1 MTTIT
6 SSSNHAGLTAMLR
19 HDLRRTRLMSA
30 LFFLLEFIAL
40 PLQLAL
46 KLINRPEHG
55 FALRASTYGQV
66 YGNFSAVLFPLVI
79 LLAAAVLAMQL
90 MNYNFGRRSVDV
102 YYSLPFTRR
111 QMILSH
117 LIAGT
122 LDLAVPILLNLSIA
136 AGLALAIN
144 PALGLGWL
152 IKDALLWVLLAYCI
166 FISVMLT
173 ATLMGTAVD
182 TMLYAG
188 MLNLEPFLIL
198 IALLGILGTFVIG
211 FDPTTLMDRLL
222 PYFHPLP
229 LLIRQ
234 IFTDT
239 LVPMSVWGVGFWAVL
254 IPAATLLTVFFY
266 ERRDAELAENVS
278 RDNWFRLIFKI
289 TSAFLLAVVFG
300 FMIFAAVA
308 SDNTCFNTTDQ
319 LAFVLGCAGGAVIG
333 YLVLEVVLGR
343 GFKTVR
349 SNWWICLADLVATVG
364 IALVAVTGLFGY
376 ESAVPVPASV
386 NYALVEGYLNHY
398 WRDFPGLHTTD
409 SVRLSKEESIAALT
423 LLHQSAIDAAHRQS
437 ENGDQEDGADARLR
451 VVYHLQNGCTVTRS
465 YYGLELNE
473 VEAEQFRSLYSTAEV
488 MEQVNPLLKI
498 GENETQLDGI
508 TVMDVTG
515 SELRVSDSQT
525 ERLMEAV
532 RQDLFETAGSATEQQ
547 GEPLIFLNIGYRYP
561 MLEYYYD
568 ELSGEGIE
576 RPAGENSNTLQYP
589 IYEDFFETL
598 ELLQELGIGVKDFD
612 PADYTAVYGVHDHY
626 DLYYDTST
634 FRISPAMAY
643 YWVSSDQPL
652 FGESEVIED
661 IEIGDTATAQSA
673 SSSMLAAGSF
683 TQEEIQMLYDLSRP
697 YGENSDR
704 EMAILF
710 DTGRTQQSGRS
721 HLMLVRFIPEDTLI
735 SLDPELLKRMALSVR
750 TDENGE
756 RYISQDNALYLDS
769 WPQATLD

>member
-198 IALLGILGTFVIG
+198 IALQGILGTFVIG

-222 PYFHPLP
+222 LYLHPLP

-308 SDNTCFNTTDQ
+308 SDNTCCNTTDQ

-386 NYALVEGYLNHY
+386 NYAQVEGYLNHY
-398 WRDFPGLHTTD
+398 WRDSPGLHTTD
-409 SVRLSKEESIAALT
+409 SIRLSSEESIAALT
-423 LLHQSAIDAAHRQS
+423 QLHQSAIDAARRQI
-437 ENGDQEDGADARLR
+437 ENEDQENSADARLR

-473 VEAEQFRSLYSTAEV
+473 AEAEQFRSLYSTAEV

-589 IYEDFFETL
+589 IYEDFSETL
-598 ELLQELGIGVKDFD
+598 KLLQELGIEAKAFD
-612 PADYTAVYGVHDHY
+612 PADYTAVYGIYDHY
-626 DLYYDTST
+626 DLWYSPST
-634 FRISPAMAY
+634 FRLYPALAY
-643 YWVSSDQPL
+643 YWI
-652 FGESEVIED
+652 ESEQQLYNE
-661 IEIGDTATAQSA
+661 TAEGTVFTQSG
-673 SSSMLAAGSF
+673 SSSLLTAGSF
-683 TQEEIQMLYDLSRP
+683 TPEEIRMLYDLSHP
-697 YGENSDR
+697 YGENQNR
-704 EMAILF
+704 EMLLLF
-710 DTGRTQQSGRS
+710 DTGRTKQSGRS

-735 SLDPELLKRMALSVR
+735 SLDPELLKRMTLSVQ

>member
-102 YYSLPFTRR
+102 YYSLPFTRQ

-222 PYFHPLP
+222 LYLHPLP

-308 SDNTCFNTTDQ
+308 SDNTYRNTTDQ

-386 NYALVEGYLNHY
+386 NYAQVEGYLNHY
-398 WRDFPGLHTTD
+398 WRDSPGLHTTD
-409 SVRLSKEESIAALT
+409 SIRLSSEESIAALT
-423 LLHQSAIDAAHRQS
+423 QLHQSAIDAARRQS
-437 ENGDQEDGADARLR
+437 ENEDQENSADARLR

-473 VEAEQFRSLYSTAEV
+473 AEAEQFRSLYSTAEV

-589 IYEDFFETL
+589 IYEDFSETL
-598 ELLQELGIGVKDFD
+598 KLLQELGIEAKAFD
-612 PADYTAVYGVHDHY
+612 PADYTAVYGIYDHY
-626 DLYYDTST
+626 DLWYSPST
-634 FRISPAMAY
+634 FRLYPALAY
-643 YWVSSDQPL
+643 YWI
-652 FGESEVIED
+652 ESEQQLYNE
-661 IEIGDTATAQSA
+661 TAEGTVFTQSG
-673 SSSMLAAGSF
+673 SSSLLTAGSF
-683 TQEEIQMLYDLSRP
+683 TPEEIRMLYDLSHP
-697 YGENSDR
+697 YGENQNR
-704 EMAILF
+704 EMLLLF
-710 DTGRTQQSGRS
+710 DTGRTKQSGRS

-735 SLDPELLKRMALSVR
+735 SLDPELLKRMTLSVQ

>member
-222 PYFHPLP
+222 LYLHPLP

-278 RDNWFRLIFKI
+278 RDNWIRLIFKI

-308 SDNTCFNTTDQ
+308 SDNTYRNTTDQ

-386 NYALVEGYLNHY
+386 NYAQVEGYLNHY
-398 WRDFPGLHTTD
+398 WRDSPGLHTTD
-409 SVRLSKEESIAALT
+409 SIRLSSEESIAALT
-423 LLHQSAIDAAHRQS
+423 QLHQSAIDAARRQS
-437 ENGDQEDGADARLR
+437 ENEDQENSADARLR

-473 VEAEQFRSLYSTAEV
+473 AEAEQFRSLYSTAEV

-547 GEPLIFLNIGYRYP
+547 GEPLIFLNIGYHYP

-589 IYEDFFETL
+589 IYEDFSETL
-598 ELLQELGIGVKDFD
+598 KLLQELGIEAKAFD
-612 PADYTAVYGVHDHY
+612 PADYTAVYGIYDHY
-626 DLYYDTST
+626 DLWYSPST
-634 FRISPAMAY
+634 FRLYPALAY
-643 YWVSSDQPL
+643 YWI
-652 FGESEVIED
+652 ESEQQLYNE
-661 IEIGDTATAQSA
+661 TAEGTVFTQSG
-673 SSSMLAAGSF
+673 SSSLLTAGSF
-683 TQEEIQMLYDLSRP
+683 TPEEIRMLYDLSHP
-697 YGENSDR
+697 YGENQNR
-704 EMAILF
+704 EMLLLF
-710 DTGRTQQSGRS
+710 DTGRTKQSGRS

-735 SLDPELLKRMALSVR
+735 SLDPELLKRMTLSVQ

>member
-222 PYFHPLP
+222 LYLHPLP

-254 IPAATLLTVFFY
+254 IPVATLLTVFFY

-308 SDNTCFNTTDQ
+308 SDNTCCNTTDQ

-376 ESAVPVPASV
+376 ESAVPAPASV
-386 NYALVEGYLNHY
+386 NYAQVEGYLNHY
-398 WRDFPGLHTTD
+398 WRDSPGLHTTD
-409 SVRLSKEESIAALT
+409 SIRLSSEESIAALT
-423 LLHQSAIDAAHRQS
+423 QLHQSAIDAARRQS
-437 ENGDQEDGADARLR
+437 ENEDQENSADARLR

-473 VEAEQFRSLYSTAEV
+473 AEAEQFRSLYSTAEV

-498 GENETQLDGI
+498 GENETHLDSI

-589 IYEDFFETL
+589 IYEDFSETL
-598 ELLQELGIGVKDFD
+598 KLLQELGIEAKAFD
-612 PADYTAVYGVHDHY
+612 PADYTAVYGIYDHY
-626 DLYYDTST
+626 DLWYSPST
-634 FRISPAMAY
+634 FRLYPALAY
-643 YWVSSDQPL
+643 YWI
-652 FGESEVIED
+652 ESEQQLYNE
-661 IEIGDTATAQSA
+661 TAESTVFTQSG
-673 SSSMLAAGSF
+673 SSSLLTAGSF
-683 TQEEIQMLYDLSRP
+683 TPEEIRMLYDLSHP
-697 YGENSDR
+697 YGENQNR
-704 EMAILF
+704 EMLLLF
-710 DTGRTQQSGRS
+710 DTGRTKQSGRS

-735 SLDPELLKRMALSVR
+735 SLDPELLKRMTLSVQ

>member
-222 PYFHPLP
+222 LYLHPLP

-308 SDNTCFNTTDQ
+308 SDNTCCNTTDQ

-386 NYALVEGYLNHY
+386 NYAQVEGYLNHY
-398 WRDFPGLHTTD
+398 WRDSPGLHTTD
-409 SVRLSKEESIAALT
+409 SIRLSSEESIAALT
-423 LLHQSAIDAAHRQS
+423 QLHQSAIDAARRQI
-437 ENGDQEDGADARLR
+437 ENEDQENSADARLR

-473 VEAEQFRSLYSTAEV
+473 AEAEQFRSLYSTAEV

-589 IYEDFFETL
+589 IYEDFSETL
-598 ELLQELGIGVKDFD
+598 KLLQELGIEAKAFD
-612 PADYTAVYGVHDHY
+612 PADYTAVYGIYDHY
-626 DLYYDTST
+626 DLWYSPST
-634 FRISPAMAY
+634 FRLYPALAY
-643 YWVSSDQPL
+643 YWI
-652 FGESEVIED
+652 ESEQQLYNE
-661 IEIGDTATAQSA
+661 TAEGTVFTQSG
-673 SSSMLAAGSF
+673 SSSLLTAGSF
-683 TQEEIQMLYDLSRP
+683 TPEEIRMLYDLSHP
-697 YGENSDR
+697 YGENQNR
-704 EMAILF
+704 EMLLLF
-710 DTGRTQQSGRS
+710 DTGRTKQSGRS

-735 SLDPELLKRMALSVR
+735 SLDPELLKRMTLSVQ

-756 RYISQDNALYLDS
+756 RYVSQDNALYLDS

>member
-1 MTTIT
+1 M
-6 SSSNHAGLTAMLR
+6 
-19 HDLRRTRLMSA
+19 
-30 LFFLLEFIAL
+30 
-40 PLQLAL
+40 P
-46 KLINRPEHG
+46 
-55 FALRASTYGQV
+55 
-66 YGNFSAVLFPLVI
+66 
-79 LLAAAVLAMQL
+79 
-90 MNYNFGRRSVDV
+90 
-102 YYSLPFTRR
+102 
-111 QMILSH
+111 
-117 LIAGT
+117 
-122 LDLAVPILLNLSIA
+122 
-136 AGLALAIN
+136 
-144 PALGLGWL
+144 
-152 IKDALLWVLLAYCI
+152 
-166 FISVMLT
+166 
-173 ATLMGTAVD
+173 
-182 TMLYAG
+182 
-188 MLNLEPFLIL
+188 
-198 IALLGILGTFVIG
+198 
-211 FDPTTLMDRLL
+211 
-222 PYFHPLP
+222 
-229 LLIRQ
+229 
-234 IFTDT
+234 
-239 LVPMSVWGVGFWAVL
+239 
-254 IPAATLLTVFFY
+254 
-266 ERRDAELAENVS
+266 ELAENVS

-308 SDNTCFNTTDQ
+308 SDNTYRNTTDQ

-386 NYALVEGYLNHY
+386 NYAQVEGYLNHY
-398 WRDFPGLHTTD
+398 WRDSPGLHTTD
-409 SVRLSKEESIAALT
+409 SIRLSSEESIAALT
-423 LLHQSAIDAAHRQS
+423 QLHQSAIDAARRQS
-437 ENGDQEDGADARLR
+437 ENEDQENSADARLR

-473 VEAEQFRSLYSTAEV
+473 AEAEQFRSLYSTAEV

-532 RQDLFETAGSATEQQ
+532 QQDLFETAGSATEQQ

-589 IYEDFFETL
+589 IYEDFSETL
-598 ELLQELGIGVKDFD
+598 KLLQELGIDAKAFD
-612 PADYTAVYGVHDHY
+612 PADYTAVYGIYDHY
-626 DLYYDTST
+626 DLWYSPST
-634 FRISPAMAY
+634 FRLYPALAY
-643 YWVSSDQPL
+643 YWI
-652 FGESEVIED
+652 ESEQQLYNK
-661 IEIGDTATAQSA
+661 TAESTVFTQSG
-673 SSSMLAAGSF
+673 SSSLLTAGSF
-683 TQEEIQMLYDLSRP
+683 TPEEIRMLYDLSHP
-697 YGENSDR
+697 YGENQNR
-704 EMAILF
+704 EMLLLF
-710 DTGRTQQSGRS
+710 DTGRTKQSGRS

-735 SLDPELLKRMALSVR
+735 SLDPELLKRMTLSVQ

>member
-300 FMIFAAVA
+300 FMIFAVVA
-308 SDNTCFNTTDQ
+308 SDNTYRNTTDQ

-386 NYALVEGYLNHY
+386 NYAQVEGYLNHY

-409 SVRLSKEESIAALT
+409 SVRLSEEESIAALT
-423 LLHQSAIDAAHRQS
+423 QLHQSAIDAARRQS
-437 ENGDQEDGADARLR
+437 ENEDQENSADARLR

-473 VEAEQFRSLYSTAEV
+473 AEAEQFRSLYSTAEV

-547 GEPLIFLNIGYRYP
+547 GEPLIFLNIGYHYP

-589 IYEDFFETL
+589 IYEDFSETL
-598 ELLQELGIGVKDFD
+598 KLLQELGIEAKAFD
-612 PADYTAVYGVHDHY
+612 PADYTAVYGIYDHY
-626 DLYYDTST
+626 DLWYSPST
-634 FRISPAMAY
+634 FWLYPALAY
-643 YWVSSDQPL
+643 YWI
-652 FGESEVIED
+652 ESEQQLYNE
-661 IEIGDTATAQSA
+661 TAEGTVFTQSG
-673 SSSMLAAGSF
+673 SSSLLTAGSF
-683 TQEEIQMLYDLSRP
+683 TPEEIRMLYDLSHP
-697 YGENSDR
+697 YGENQNR
-704 EMAILF
+704 EILLLF
-710 DTGRTQQSGRS
+710 DTGRTKQSGRS

-735 SLDPELLKRMALSVR
+735 SLDPELLKRMTLSVQ

>member
-188 MLNLEPFLIL
+188 MLNLEPLLIL

-222 PYFHPLP
+222 LYLHPLP

-254 IPAATLLTVFFY
+254 IPIATLLTVFFY

-308 SDNTCFNTTDQ
+308 SDNTYRNTTDQ

-386 NYALVEGYLNHY
+386 NYAQVEGYLNHY
-398 WRDFPGLHTTD
+398 WRDSPGLHTTD
-409 SVRLSKEESIAALT
+409 SIRLSSEESIAALT
-423 LLHQSAIDAAHRQS
+423 QLHQSAIDAARRQS
-437 ENGDQEDGADARLR
+437 ENEDQENSADARLR

-473 VEAEQFRSLYSTAEV
+473 AEAEQFRSLYSTAEV

-589 IYEDFFETL
+589 IYEDFSETL
-598 ELLQELGIGVKDFD
+598 KLLQELGIEAKAFD
-612 PADYTAVYGVHDHY
+612 PADYTAVYGIYDHY
-626 DLYYDTST
+626 DLWYSPST
-634 FRISPAMAY
+634 FRLYPALAY
-643 YWVSSDQPL
+643 YWI
-652 FGESEVIED
+652 ESEQQLYNE
-661 IEIGDTATAQSA
+661 TAEGTVFTQSG
-673 SSSMLAAGSF
+673 SSSLLTAGSF

-721 HLMLVRFIPEDTLI
+721 HLMLVRFIPEDTLA
-735 SLDPELLKRMALSVR
+735 SLDPELLKRMTLSVQ

-769 WPQATLD
+769 WPQAILD

>member
-222 PYFHPLP
+222 LYLHPLP

-308 SDNTCFNTTDQ
+308 SDNTCCNTTDQ

-386 NYALVEGYLNHY
+386 NYAQVEGYLNHY
-398 WRDFPGLHTTD
+398 WRDSPGLHTTD
-409 SVRLSKEESIAALT
+409 SIRLSSEESIAALT
-423 LLHQSAIDAAHRQS
+423 QLHQSAIDAARRQI
-437 ENGDQEDGADARLR
+437 ENEDQENSADARLR

-473 VEAEQFRSLYSTAEV
+473 AEAEQFRSLYSTAEV

-547 GEPLIFLNIGYRYP
+547 GEPLIFLNIGYHYP

-589 IYEDFFETL
+589 IYEDFSETL
-598 ELLQELGIGVKDFD
+598 KLLQELGIEAKAFD
-612 PADYTAVYGVHDHY
+612 PADYTAVYGIYDHY
-626 DLYYDTST
+626 DLWYSPST
-634 FRISPAMAY
+634 FRLYPALAY
-643 YWVSSDQPL
+643 YWI
-652 FGESEVIED
+652 ESEQQLYNE
-661 IEIGDTATAQSA
+661 TAEGTVFTQSG
-673 SSSMLAAGSF
+673 SSSLLTAGSF
-683 TQEEIQMLYDLSRP
+683 TPEEIRMLYDLSHP
-697 YGENSDR
+697 YGENQNR
-704 EMAILF
+704 EMLLLF
-710 DTGRTQQSGRS
+710 DTGRTKQSGRS

-735 SLDPELLKRMALSVR
+735 SLDPELLKRMTLSVQ

>member
-188 MLNLEPFLIL
+188 MLNLEPLLIL

-308 SDNTCFNTTDQ
+308 SDNTYRNTTDQ

-386 NYALVEGYLNHY
+386 NYAQVEGYLNHY
-398 WRDFPGLHTTD
+398 WRDSPGLHTTD
-409 SVRLSKEESIAALT
+409 SIRLSSEESIAALT
-423 LLHQSAIDAAHRQS
+423 QLHQSAIDAARRQS
-437 ENGDQEDGADARLR
+437 ENEDQENSADARLR

-473 VEAEQFRSLYSTAEV
+473 AEAEQFRSLYSTAEV

-589 IYEDFFETL
+589 IYEDFSETL
-598 ELLQELGIGVKDFD
+598 KLLQELGIEAKAFD
-612 PADYTAVYGVHDHY
+612 PADYTAVYGIYDHY
-626 DLYYDTST
+626 DLWYSPST
-634 FRISPAMAY
+634 FRLYPALAY
-643 YWVSSDQPL
+643 YWI
-652 FGESEVIED
+652 ESEQQLYNE
-661 IEIGDTATAQSA
+661 TAEGTVFTQSG
-673 SSSMLAAGSF
+673 SSSLLTAGSF
-683 TQEEIQMLYDLSRP
+683 TPEEIRMLYDLSHP
-697 YGENSDR
+697 YGENQNR
-704 EMAILF
+704 EMLLLF
-710 DTGRTQQSGRS
+710 DTGRTKQSGRS

-735 SLDPELLKRMALSVR
+735 SLDPELLKRMTLSVQ

>member
-222 PYFHPLP
+222 LYLHPLP

-308 SDNTCFNTTDQ
+308 SDNTCCNTTDQ

-386 NYALVEGYLNHY
+386 NYAQVEGYLNHY
-398 WRDFPGLHTTD
+398 WRDSPGLHTTD
-409 SVRLSKEESIAALT
+409 SIRLSSEESIAALT
-423 LLHQSAIDAAHRQS
+423 QLHQSAIDAARRQS
-437 ENGDQEDGADARLR
+437 ENEDQENSADARLR

-473 VEAEQFRSLYSTAEV
+473 AEAEQFRSLYSTAEV

-589 IYEDFFETL
+589 IYEDFSETL
-598 ELLQELGIGVKDFD
+598 KLLQELGIEAKAFD
-612 PADYTAVYGVHDHY
+612 PADYTAVYGIYDHY
-626 DLYYDTST
+626 DLWYSPST
-634 FRISPAMAY
+634 FRLYPALAY
-643 YWVSSDQPL
+643 YWI
-652 FGESEVIED
+652 ESEQQLYNE
-661 IEIGDTATAQSA
+661 TAEGTVFTQSG
-673 SSSMLAAGSF
+673 SSSLLTAGSF
-683 TQEEIQMLYDLSRP
+683 TPEEIRMLYDLSHP
-697 YGENSDR
+697 YGENQNR
-704 EMAILF
+704 EMLLLF
-710 DTGRTQQSGRS
+710 DTGRTKQSGRS

-735 SLDPELLKRMALSVR
+735 SLDPELLKRMTLSVQ

>member
-222 PYFHPLP
+222 LYLHPLP

-308 SDNTCFNTTDQ
+308 SDNTYRNTTDQ

-386 NYALVEGYLNHY
+386 NYAQVEGYLNHY
-398 WRDFPGLHTTD
+398 WRDSPGLHTTD
-409 SVRLSKEESIAALT
+409 SIRLSSEESIAALT
-423 LLHQSAIDAAHRQS
+423 QLHQSAIDAARRQS
-437 ENGDQEDGADARLR
+437 ENEDQENSADARLR

-473 VEAEQFRSLYSTAEV
+473 AEAEQFRSLYSTAEV

-547 GEPLIFLNIGYRYP
+547 GEPLIFLNIGYHYP

-589 IYEDFFETL
+589 IYEDFSETL
-598 ELLQELGIGVKDFD
+598 KLLQELGIEAKAFD
-612 PADYTAVYGVHDHY
+612 PADYTAVYGIYDHY
-626 DLYYDTST
+626 DLWYSPST
-634 FRISPAMAY
+634 FRLYPALAY
-643 YWVSSDQPL
+643 YWI
-652 FGESEVIED
+652 ESEQQLYNE
-661 IEIGDTATAQSA
+661 TAEGTVLTQSG
-673 SSSMLAAGSF
+673 SSSLLTAGSF
-683 TQEEIQMLYDLSRP
+683 TPEEIRMLYDLSHP
-697 YGENSDR
+697 YGENQNR
-704 EMAILF
+704 EMLLLF
-710 DTGRTQQSGRS
+710 DTGRTKQSGRS

-735 SLDPELLKRMALSVR
+735 SLDPELLKRMTLSVQ

>member
-188 MLNLEPFLIL
+188 MLNLEPLLIL

-222 PYFHPLP
+222 LYLHPLP

-308 SDNTCFNTTDQ
+308 SDNTYRNTTDQ

-386 NYALVEGYLNHY
+386 NYAQVEGYLNHY
-398 WRDFPGLHTTD
+398 WRDSPGLHTTD
-409 SVRLSKEESIAALT
+409 SIRLSSEESIAALT
-423 LLHQSAIDAAHRQS
+423 QLHQSAIDAARRQS
-437 ENGDQEDGADARLR
+437 ENEDQENSADARLR

-473 VEAEQFRSLYSTAEV
+473 AEAEQFRSLYSTAEV

-589 IYEDFFETL
+589 IYEDFSETL
-598 ELLQELGIGVKDFD
+598 KLLQELGIEAKAFD
-612 PADYTAVYGVHDHY
+612 PADYTAVYGIYDHY
-626 DLYYDTST
+626 DLWYSPST
-634 FRISPAMAY
+634 FRLYPALAY
-643 YWVSSDQPL
+643 YWI
-652 FGESEVIED
+652 ESEQQLYNE
-661 IEIGDTATAQSA
+661 TAEGTVFTQSG
-673 SSSMLAAGSF
+673 SSSLLTAGSF
-683 TQEEIQMLYDLSRP
+683 TPEEIRMLYDLSHP
-697 YGENSDR
+697 YGENQNR
-704 EMAILF
+704 EMLLLF
-710 DTGRTQQSGRS
+710 DTGRTKQSGRS

-735 SLDPELLKRMALSVR
+735 SLDPELLKRMTLSVQ

>member
-222 PYFHPLP
+222 LYLHPLP

-308 SDNTCFNTTDQ
+308 SDNTCCNTTDQ

-386 NYALVEGYLNHY
+386 NYAQVEGYLNHY
-398 WRDFPGLHTTD
+398 WRDSPGLHTTD
-409 SVRLSKEESIAALT
+409 SIRLSSEESIAALT
-423 LLHQSAIDAAHRQS
+423 QLHQSAIDAARRQS
-437 ENGDQEDGADARLR
+437 ENEDQENSADARLR

-473 VEAEQFRSLYSTAEV
+473 AEAEQFRSLYSTAEV

-589 IYEDFFETL
+589 IYEDFSETL
-598 ELLQELGIGVKDFD
+598 KLLQELGIEAKAFD
-612 PADYTAVYGVHDHY
+612 PADYTAVYGIYDHY
-626 DLYYDTST
+626 DLWYSPST
-634 FRISPAMAY
+634 FRLYPALAY
-643 YWVSSDQPL
+643 YWI
-652 FGESEVIED
+652 ESEQQLYNE
-661 IEIGDTATAQSA
+661 TAEGTVFTQSG
-673 SSSMLAAGSF
+673 SSSLLTAGSF
-683 TQEEIQMLYDLSRP
+683 TPEEIRMLYDLSHP
-697 YGENSDR
+697 YGENQNR
-704 EMAILF
+704 EMLLLF
-710 DTGRTQQSGRS
+710 DTGRTKQSGRS

-735 SLDPELLKRMALSVR
+735 SLDPELLKRMTLSVQ

-756 RYISQDNALYLDS
+756 RYVSQDNALYLDS

>member
-66 YGNFSAVLFPLVI
+66 YGNFSAGLFPLVI

-188 MLNLEPFLIL
+188 MLNLEPLLIL

-222 PYFHPLP
+222 LYLHPLP

-254 IPAATLLTVFFY
+254 IPIATLLTVFFY

-308 SDNTCFNTTDQ
+308 SDNTYRNTTDQ

-386 NYALVEGYLNHY
+386 NYAQVEGYLNHY
-398 WRDFPGLHTTD
+398 WRDSPGLHTTD
-409 SVRLSKEESIAALT
+409 SIRLSSEESIAALT
-423 LLHQSAIDAAHRQS
+423 QLHQSAIDAARRQS
-437 ENGDQEDGADARLR
+437 ENEDQENSADARLR

-473 VEAEQFRSLYSTAEV
+473 AEAEQFRSLYSTAEV

-547 GEPLIFLNIGYRYP
+547 GEPLIFLNIGYHYP

-589 IYEDFFETL
+589 IYEDFSETL
-598 ELLQELGIGVKDFD
+598 KLLQELGIEAKAFD
-612 PADYTAVYGVHDHY
+612 PADYTAVYGIYDHY
-626 DLYYDTST
+626 DLWYSPST
-634 FRISPAMAY
+634 FRLYPALAY
-643 YWVSSDQPL
+643 YWI
-652 FGESEVIED
+652 ESEQQLYNE
-661 IEIGDTATAQSA
+661 TAEGTVFTQSG
-673 SSSMLAAGSF
+673 SSSLLTAGSF
-683 TQEEIQMLYDLSRP
+683 TPEEIRMLYDLSHP
-697 YGENSDR
+697 YGENQNR
-704 EMAILF
+704 EMLLLF
-710 DTGRTQQSGRS
+710 DTGRTKQSGRS

-735 SLDPELLKRMALSVR
+735 SLDPELLKRMTLSVQ

-756 RYISQDNALYLDS
+756 RYVSQDNALYLDS

>member
-222 PYFHPLP
+222 LYLHPLP

-308 SDNTCFNTTDQ
+308 SDNTYRNTTDQ

-386 NYALVEGYLNHY
+386 NYAQVEGYLNHY
-398 WRDFPGLHTTD
+398 WRDSPGLHTTD
-409 SVRLSKEESIAALT
+409 SIRLSSEESIAALT
-423 LLHQSAIDAAHRQS
+423 QLHQSAIDAARRQS
-437 ENGDQEDGADARLR
+437 ENGGQENSADARLR

-473 VEAEQFRSLYSTAEV
+473 AEAEQFRSLYSTAEV

-589 IYEDFFETL
+589 IYEDFSETL
-598 ELLQELGIGVKDFD
+598 KLLQELGIEAKAFD
-612 PADYTAVYGVHDHY
+612 PADYTAVYGIYDHY
-626 DLYYDTST
+626 DLWYSPST
-634 FRISPAMAY
+634 FRLYPALAY
-643 YWVSSDQPL
+643 YWI
-652 FGESEVIED
+652 ESEQQLYNE
-661 IEIGDTATAQSA
+661 TAEGTVFTQSG
-673 SSSMLAAGSF
+673 SSSLLTAGSF
-683 TQEEIQMLYDLSRP
+683 TPDEIRMLYDLSHP
-697 YGENSDR
+697 YGENQNR
-704 EMAILF
+704 EMLLLF
-710 DTGRTQQSGRS
+710 DTGRTKQSGRS

-735 SLDPELLKRMALSVR
+735 SLDPELLKRMTLSVQ

>member
-239 LVPMSVWGVGFWAVL
+239 LVPMSVWGAGFWAVL

-308 SDNTCFNTTDQ
+308 SDNTYRNTTDQ

-376 ESAVPVPASV
+376 ESAVPVP
-386 NYALVEGYLNHY
+386 GYLNHY
-398 WRDFPGLHTTD
+398 WRDSPGLHTTD
-409 SVRLSKEESIAALT
+409 SIRLSSEESIAALT
-423 LLHQSAIDAAHRQS
+423 QLHQSAIDAARRQS
-437 ENGDQEDGADARLR
+437 ENEDQENSADARLR

-473 VEAEQFRSLYSTAEV
+473 AEAEQFRSLYSTAEV

-589 IYEDFFETL
+589 IYEDFSETL
-598 ELLQELGIGVKDFD
+598 KLLQELGIEAKAFD
-612 PADYTAVYGVHDHY
+612 PADYTAVYGIYDHY
-626 DLYYDTST
+626 DLWYSPST
-634 FRISPAMAY
+634 FRLYPALAY
-643 YWVSSDQPL
+643 YWI
-652 FGESEVIED
+652 ESEQQLYNE
-661 IEIGDTATAQSA
+661 TAEGTVFTQSG
-673 SSSMLAAGSF
+673 SSSLLTAGSF
-683 TQEEIQMLYDLSRP
+683 TPEEIRMLYDLSHP
-697 YGENSDR
+697 YGENQNR
-704 EMAILF
+704 EMLLLF
-710 DTGRTQQSGRS
+710 DTGRTKQSGRS

-735 SLDPELLKRMALSVR
+735 SLDPELLKRMTLSVQ

>member
-222 PYFHPLP
+222 LYLHPLP

-308 SDNTCFNTTDQ
+308 SDNTYRNTTDQ

-386 NYALVEGYLNHY
+386 NYAQVEGYLNHY
-398 WRDFPGLHTTD
+398 WRDSPGLHTTD
-409 SVRLSKEESIAALT
+409 SIRLSSEESIAALT
-423 LLHQSAIDAAHRQS
+423 QLHQSVIDAARRQS
-437 ENGDQEDGADARLR
+437 ENEDQENSADARLR

-473 VEAEQFRSLYSTAEV
+473 AEAEQFRSLYSTVEV

-589 IYEDFFETL
+589 IYEDFSETL
-598 ELLQELGIGVKDFD
+598 KLLQELGIEAKAFD
-612 PADYTAVYGVHDHY
+612 PADYTAVYGIYDHY
-626 DLYYDTST
+626 DLWYSPST
-634 FRISPAMAY
+634 FRLYPALAY
-643 YWVSSDQPL
+643 YWI
-652 FGESEVIED
+652 ESEQQLYNE
-661 IEIGDTATAQSA
+661 TAEGTVFTQSG
-673 SSSMLAAGSF
+673 SSSLLTAGSF
-683 TQEEIQMLYDLSRP
+683 TPEEIRMLYDLSHP
-697 YGENSDR
+697 YGENQNR
-704 EMAILF
+704 EMLLLF
-710 DTGRTQQSGRS
+710 DTGRTKQSGRS

-735 SLDPELLKRMALSVR
+735 SLDPELLKRMTLSVQ

>member
-222 PYFHPLP
+222 LYLHPLP

-308 SDNTCFNTTDQ
+308 SDNTCCNTTDQ

-409 SVRLSKEESIAALT
+409 SIRLSSEESIAALT
-423 LLHQSAIDAAHRQS
+423 QLHQSAIDAARRQS
-437 ENGDQEDGADARLR
+437 ENEDQENSADARLR

-473 VEAEQFRSLYSTAEV
+473 AEAEQFRSLYSTAEV

-589 IYEDFFETL
+589 IYEDFSETL
-598 ELLQELGIGVKDFD
+598 KLLQELGIEAKAFD
-612 PADYTAVYGVHDHY
+612 PADYTAVYGIYDHY
-626 DLYYDTST
+626 DLWYSPST
-634 FRISPAMAY
+634 FRLYPALAY
-643 YWVSSDQPL
+643 YWI
-652 FGESEVIED
+652 ESEQQLYNE
-661 IEIGDTATAQSA
+661 TAEGTVFTQSG
-673 SSSMLAAGSF
+673 SSSLLTAGSF
-683 TQEEIQMLYDLSRP
+683 TPEEIRMLYDLSHP
-697 YGENSDR
+697 YGENQNR
-704 EMAILF
+704 EMLLLF
-710 DTGRTQQSGRS
+710 DTGRTKQSGRS

-735 SLDPELLKRMALSVR
+735 SLDPELLKRMTLSVQ

>member
-182 TMLYAG
+182 TMLYTG

-308 SDNTCFNTTDQ
+308 SDNTCCNTTDQ

-409 SVRLSKEESIAALT
+409 SIRLSSEESIAALT
-423 LLHQSAIDAAHRQS
+423 QLHQSAIDAARRQS
-437 ENGDQEDGADARLR
+437 ENEDQENSADARLR

-473 VEAEQFRSLYSTAEV
+473 AEAEQFRSLYSTAEV

-589 IYEDFFETL
+589 IYEDFSETL
-598 ELLQELGIGVKDFD
+598 KLLQELGIEAKAFD
-612 PADYTAVYGVHDHY
+612 PADYTAVYGIYDHY
-626 DLYYDTST
+626 DLWYSPST
-634 FRISPAMAY
+634 FRLYPALAY
-643 YWVSSDQPL
+643 YWI
-652 FGESEVIED
+652 ESEQQLYNE
-661 IEIGDTATAQSA
+661 TAEGTVFTQSD
-673 SSSMLAAGSF
+673 SSSLLTAGSF
-683 TQEEIQMLYDLSRP
+683 TPEEIRMLYDLSHP
-697 YGENSDR
+697 YGENQNR
-704 EMAILF
+704 EMLLLF
-710 DTGRTQQSGRS
+710 DTGRTKQSGRS

-735 SLDPELLKRMALSVR
+735 SLDPELLKRMTLSVQ

>member
-144 PALGLGWL
+144 PALGLRWL

-222 PYFHPLP
+222 LYLHPLP

-308 SDNTCFNTTDQ
+308 SDNTYRNTTDQ

-386 NYALVEGYLNHY
+386 NYAQVEGYLNHY
-398 WRDFPGLHTTD
+398 WRDSPGLHTTD
-409 SVRLSKEESIAALT
+409 SIRLSSEESIAALT
-423 LLHQSAIDAAHRQS
+423 QLHQSAIDAARRQS
-437 ENGDQEDGADARLR
+437 ENEDQENSADARLR

-473 VEAEQFRSLYSTAEV
+473 AEAEQFRSLYSTAEV

-498 GENETQLDGI
+498 GENETHLDGI

-547 GEPLIFLNIGYRYP
+547 GEPLIFLNIGYHYP

-589 IYEDFFETL
+589 IYEDFSETL
-598 ELLQELGIGVKDFD
+598 KLLQELGIEAKAFD
-612 PADYTAVYGVHDHY
+612 PADYTAVYGIYDHY
-626 DLYYDTST
+626 DLWYSPST
-634 FRISPAMAY
+634 FRLYPALAY
-643 YWVSSDQPL
+643 YWI
-652 FGESEVIED
+652 ESEQQLYNE
-661 IEIGDTATAQSA
+661 TAEGTVLTQSG
-673 SSSMLAAGSF
+673 SSSLLTAGSF
-683 TQEEIQMLYDLSRP
+683 TPEEIRMLYDLSHP
-697 YGENSDR
+697 YGENQNR
-704 EMAILF
+704 EMLLLF
-710 DTGRTQQSGRS
+710 DTGRTKQSGRS

-735 SLDPELLKRMALSVR
+735 SLDPELLKRMTLSVQ

>member
-66 YGNFSAVLFPLVI
+66 YGNFSAVLFPLMI

-222 PYFHPLP
+222 LYLHPLP

-308 SDNTCFNTTDQ
+308 SDNTYRNTTDQ

-386 NYALVEGYLNHY
+386 NYAQVEGYLNHY
-398 WRDFPGLHTTD
+398 WRDSPGLHTTD
-409 SVRLSKEESIAALT
+409 SIRLSSEESIAALT
-423 LLHQSAIDAAHRQS
+423 QLHQSAIDAARRQS
-437 ENGDQEDGADARLR
+437 ENEDQENSADARLR

-473 VEAEQFRSLYSTAEV
+473 AEAEQFRSLYSTAEV

-589 IYEDFFETL
+589 IYEDFSETL
-598 ELLQELGIGVKDFD
+598 KLLQELGIEAKAFD
-612 PADYTAVYGVHDHY
+612 PADYTAVYGIYDHY
-626 DLYYDTST
+626 DLWYSPST
-634 FRISPAMAY
+634 FRLYPALAY
-643 YWVSSDQPL
+643 YWI
-652 FGESEVIED
+652 ESEQQLYNE
-661 IEIGDTATAQSA
+661 TAEGTVFTQSG
-673 SSSMLAAGSF
+673 SSSLLTAGSF
-683 TQEEIQMLYDLSRP
+683 TPEEIRMLYDLSHP
-697 YGENSDR
+697 YGENQNR
-704 EMAILF
+704 EMLLLF
-710 DTGRTQQSGRS
+710 DTGRTKQSGRS

-735 SLDPELLKRMALSVR
+735 SLDPELLKRMTLSVQ

>member
-222 PYFHPLP
+222 LYLHPLP

-308 SDNTCFNTTDQ
+308 SDNTYRNTTDQ

-386 NYALVEGYLNHY
+386 NYAQVEGYLNHY
-398 WRDFPGLHTTD
+398 WRDSPGLHTTD
-409 SVRLSKEESIAALT
+409 SIRLSSEESIAALT
-423 LLHQSAIDAAHRQS
+423 QLHQSAIDAARHQS
-437 ENGDQEDGADARLR
+437 ENEDQENSADARLR

-473 VEAEQFRSLYSTAEV
+473 AEAEQFRSLYSTAEV

-547 GEPLIFLNIGYRYP
+547 GEPLIFLNIGYHYP

-589 IYEDFFETL
+589 IYEDFSETL
-598 ELLQELGIGVKDFD
+598 KLLQELGIEAKAFD
-612 PADYTAVYGVHDHY
+612 PADYTAVYGIYDHY
-626 DLYYDTST
+626 DLWYSPST
-634 FRISPAMAY
+634 FRLYPALAY
-643 YWVSSDQPL
+643 YWI
-652 FGESEVIED
+652 ESEQQLYNE
-661 IEIGDTATAQSA
+661 TAEGTVFTQSG
-673 SSSMLAAGSF
+673 SSSLLTAGSF
-683 TQEEIQMLYDLSRP
+683 TPEEIRMLYDLSHP
-697 YGENSDR
+697 YGENQNR
-704 EMAILF
+704 EMLLLF
-710 DTGRTQQSGRS
+710 DTGRTKQSGRS

-735 SLDPELLKRMALSVR
+735 SLDPELLKRMTLSVQ

>member
-222 PYFHPLP
+222 LYLHPLP

-308 SDNTCFNTTDQ
+308 SDNTYRNTTDQ

-386 NYALVEGYLNHY
+386 NYAQVEGYLNHY
-398 WRDFPGLHTTD
+398 WRDSPGLHTTD
-409 SVRLSKEESIAALT
+409 SIRLSSEESIAALT
-423 LLHQSAIDAAHRQS
+423 QLHQSAIDAARRQS
-437 ENGDQEDGADARLR
+437 ENEDQENSADARLR

-473 VEAEQFRSLYSTAEV
+473 AEAEQFRSLYSTAEV

-589 IYEDFFETL
+589 IYEDFSETL
-598 ELLQELGIGVKDFD
+598 KLLQELGIEAKAFD
-612 PADYTAVYGVHDHY
+612 PADYTAVYGIYDHY
-626 DLYYDTST
+626 DLWYSPST
-634 FRISPAMAY
+634 FRLYPALAY
-643 YWVSSDQPL
+643 YWI
-652 FGESEVIED
+652 ESEQQLYNE
-661 IEIGDTATAQSA
+661 TAEGTVFTQSG
-673 SSSMLAAGSF
+673 SSSLLTAGSF
-683 TQEEIQMLYDLSRP
+683 TPEEIRMLYDLSHP
-697 YGENSDR
+697 YGENQNR
-704 EMAILF
+704 EMLLLF
-710 DTGRTQQSGRS
+710 DTGRTKQSGRS

-735 SLDPELLKRMALSVR
+735 SLDPELLKRMTLSVQ

>member
-222 PYFHPLP
+222 LYLHPLP

-289 TSAFLLAVVFG
+289 TSAFLLAVVLG

-308 SDNTCFNTTDQ
+308 SDNTCCNTTDQ

-386 NYALVEGYLNHY
+386 NYAQVEGYLNHY
-398 WRDFPGLHTTD
+398 WRDSPGLHTTD
-409 SVRLSKEESIAALT
+409 SIRLSSEESIAALT
-423 LLHQSAIDAAHRQS
+423 QLHQSAIDAARRQS
-437 ENGDQEDGADARLR
+437 ENEDQENSADARLR

-473 VEAEQFRSLYSTAEV
+473 AEAEQFRSLYSTAEV

-547 GEPLIFLNIGYRYP
+547 GEPLIFLNIGYRYH

-589 IYEDFFETL
+589 IYEDFSETL
-598 ELLQELGIGVKDFD
+598 KLLQELGIEAKAFD
-612 PADYTAVYGVHDHY
+612 PADYTAVYGIYDHY
-626 DLYYDTST
+626 DLWYSPST
-634 FRISPAMAY
+634 FRLYPALAY
-643 YWVSSDQPL
+643 YWI
-652 FGESEVIED
+652 ESEQQLYNE
-661 IEIGDTATAQSA
+661 TAEGTVFTQSG
-673 SSSMLAAGSF
+673 SSSLLTAGSF
-683 TQEEIQMLYDLSRP
+683 TPEEIRMLYDLSHP
-697 YGENSDR
+697 YGENQNR
-704 EMAILF
+704 EMLLLF
-710 DTGRTQQSGRS
+710 DTGRTKQSGRS

-735 SLDPELLKRMALSVR
+735 SLDPELLKRMTLSVQ

>member
-211 FDPTTLMDRLL
+211 FNPTTLMDRLL
-222 PYFHPLP
+222 LYLHPLP

-308 SDNTCFNTTDQ
+308 SDNTYRNTTDQ

-386 NYALVEGYLNHY
+386 NYAQVEGYLNHY
-398 WRDFPGLHTTD
+398 WRDSPGLHTTD
-409 SVRLSKEESIAALT
+409 SIRLSSEESIAALT
-423 LLHQSAIDAAHRQS
+423 QLHQSAIDAARRQS
-437 ENGDQEDGADARLR
+437 ENEDQENSADARLR

-473 VEAEQFRSLYSTAEV
+473 AEAEQFRSLYSTAEV

-547 GEPLIFLNIGYRYP
+547 GEPLIFLNIGYHYP

-589 IYEDFFETL
+589 IYEDFSETL
-598 ELLQELGIGVKDFD
+598 KLLQELGIEAKAFD
-612 PADYTAVYGVHDHY
+612 PADYTAVYGIYDHY
-626 DLYYDTST
+626 DLWYSPST
-634 FRISPAMAY
+634 FRLYPALAY
-643 YWVSSDQPL
+643 YWI
-652 FGESEVIED
+652 ESEQQLYNE
-661 IEIGDTATAQSA
+661 TAEGTVFTQSG
-673 SSSMLAAGSF
+673 SSSLLTAGSF
-683 TQEEIQMLYDLSRP
+683 TPEEIRMLYDLSHP
-697 YGENSDR
+697 YGENQNR
-704 EMAILF
+704 EMLLLF
-710 DTGRTQQSGRS
+710 DTGRTKQSGRS

-735 SLDPELLKRMALSVR
+735 SLDPELLKRMTLSVQ

>member
-222 PYFHPLP
+222 PYLHPLP

-308 SDNTCFNTTDQ
+308 SDNTYRNTTDQ

-386 NYALVEGYLNHY
+386 NYAQVEGYLNHY
-398 WRDFPGLHTTD
+398 WRDSPGLHTTD
-409 SVRLSKEESIAALT
+409 SIRLSSEESIAALT
-423 LLHQSAIDAAHRQS
+423 QLHQSAIDAARRQS
-437 ENGDQEDGADARLR
+437 ENEDQENSADARLR

-473 VEAEQFRSLYSTAEV
+473 AEAEQFRSLYSTAEV

-547 GEPLIFLNIGYRYP
+547 GEPLIFLNIGYHYP

-589 IYEDFFETL
+589 IYEDFSETL
-598 ELLQELGIGVKDFD
+598 KLLQELGIEAKAFD
-612 PADYTAVYGVHDHY
+612 PADYTAVYGIYDHY
-626 DLYYDTST
+626 DLWYSPST
-634 FRISPAMAY
+634 FRLYPALAY
-643 YWVSSDQPL
+643 YWI
-652 FGESEVIED
+652 ESEQQLYNE
-661 IEIGDTATAQSA
+661 TAEGTVLTQSG
-673 SSSMLAAGSF
+673 SSSLLTAGSF
-683 TQEEIQMLYDLSRP
+683 TPEEIRMLYDLSHP
-697 YGENSDR
+697 YGENQNR
-704 EMAILF
+704 EMLLLF
-710 DTGRTQQSGRS
+710 DTGRTKQSGRS

-735 SLDPELLKRMALSVR
+735 SLDPELLKRMTLSVQ

>member
-222 PYFHPLP
+222 LYLHPLP

-308 SDNTCFNTTDQ
+308 SDNTCCNTTDQ

-386 NYALVEGYLNHY
+386 NYAQVEGYLNHY
-398 WRDFPGLHTTD
+398 WRDSPGLHTTD
-409 SVRLSKEESIAALT
+409 SIRLSSEESIAALT
-423 LLHQSAIDAAHRQS
+423 QLHQSAIDAARRQS
-437 ENGDQEDGADARLR
+437 ENEDQENSADARLR

-473 VEAEQFRSLYSTAEV
+473 AEAEQFRSLYSTAEV

-589 IYEDFFETL
+589 IYEDF
-598 ELLQELGIGVKDFD
+598 
-612 PADYTAVYGVHDHY
+612 
-626 DLYYDTST
+626 
-634 FRISPAMAY
+634 
-643 YWVSSDQPL
+643 
-652 FGESEVIED
+652 
-661 IEIGDTATAQSA
+661 
-673 SSSMLAAGSF
+673 
-683 TQEEIQMLYDLSRP
+683 
-697 YGENSDR
+697 
-704 EMAILF
+704 
-710 DTGRTQQSGRS
+710 
-721 HLMLVRFIPEDTLI
+721 
-735 SLDPELLKRMALSVR
+735 LKL
-750 TDENGE
+750 
-756 RYISQDNALYLDS
+756 
-769 WPQATLD
+769 

>member
-182 TMLYAG
+182 TMLYTG

-308 SDNTCFNTTDQ
+308 SDNTCCNTTDQ

-409 SVRLSKEESIAALT
+409 SIRLSSEESIAALT
-423 LLHQSAIDAAHRQS
+423 QLHQSAIDAARRQS
-437 ENGDQEDGADARLR
+437 ENEDQENSADARLR

-473 VEAEQFRSLYSTAEV
+473 AEAEQFRSLYSTAEV
-488 MEQVNPLLKI
+488 MEPANPLLKI

-589 IYEDFFETL
+589 IYEDFSETL
-598 ELLQELGIGVKDFD
+598 KLLQELGIEAKAFD
-612 PADYTAVYGVHDHY
+612 PADYTAVYGIYDHY
-626 DLYYDTST
+626 DLWYSPST
-634 FRISPAMAY
+634 FRLYPALAY
-643 YWVSSDQPL
+643 YWI
-652 FGESEVIED
+652 ESEQQLYNE
-661 IEIGDTATAQSA
+661 TAEGTVFTQSD
-673 SSSMLAAGSF
+673 SSSLLTAGSF
-683 TQEEIQMLYDLSRP
+683 TPEEIRMLYDLSHP
-697 YGENSDR
+697 YGENQNR
-704 EMAILF
+704 EMLLLF
-710 DTGRTQQSGRS
+710 DTGRTKQSGRS

-735 SLDPELLKRMALSVR
+735 SLDPELLKRMTLSVQ

>member
-222 PYFHPLP
+222 LYLHPLP

-308 SDNTCFNTTDQ
+308 SDNTYRNTTDQ

-386 NYALVEGYLNHY
+386 NYAQVEGYLNHY
-398 WRDFPGLHTTD
+398 WRDSPGLHTTD
-409 SVRLSKEESIAALT
+409 SIRLSSEESIAALT
-423 LLHQSAIDAAHRQS
+423 QLHQSAIDAARRQS
-437 ENGDQEDGADARLR
+437 ENEDQENSADARLR

-473 VEAEQFRSLYSTAEV
+473 AEAEQFRSLYSTAEV

-547 GEPLIFLNIGYRYP
+547 GEPLIFLNIGYHYP

-589 IYEDFFETL
+589 IYEDFSETL
-598 ELLQELGIGVKDFD
+598 KLLQELGIEAKAFD
-612 PADYTAVYGVHDHY
+612 PADYTAVYGIYDHY
-626 DLYYDTST
+626 DLWYSPST
-634 FRISPAMAY
+634 FRLYPALAY
-643 YWVSSDQPL
+643 YWI
-652 FGESEVIED
+652 ESEQQLYNE
-661 IEIGDTATAQSA
+661 TAEGTVFTQSG
-673 SSSMLAAGSF
+673 SSSLLTAGSF
-683 TQEEIQMLYDLSRP
+683 TPEEIRMLYDLSHP
-697 YGENSDR
+697 YGENQNR
-704 EMAILF
+704 EMLLLF
-710 DTGRTQQSGRS
+710 DTGRTKQSGRS

-735 SLDPELLKRMALSVR
+735 SLDPELLKRMTLSVQ

>member
-254 IPAATLLTVFFY
+254 IPVATLLTVFFY

-308 SDNTCFNTTDQ
+308 SDNTCCNTTDQ

-386 NYALVEGYLNHY
+386 NYAQVEG
-398 WRDFPGLHTTD
+398 FPWPAYDRQH
-409 SVRLSKEESIAALT
+409 SAL
-423 LLHQSAIDAAHRQS
+423 QRGIHRC
-437 ENGDQEDGADARLR
+437 A
-451 VVYHLQNGCTVTRS
+451 
-465 YYGLELNE
+465 
-473 VEAEQFRSLYSTAEV
+473 
-488 MEQVNPLLKI
+488 
-498 GENETQLDGI
+498 
-508 TVMDVTG
+508 
-515 SELRVSDSQT
+515 
-525 ERLMEAV
+525 
-532 RQDLFETAGSATEQQ
+532 
-547 GEPLIFLNIGYRYP
+547 
-561 MLEYYYD
+561 
-568 ELSGEGIE
+568 
-576 RPAGENSNTLQYP
+576 
-589 IYEDFFETL
+589 
-598 ELLQELGIGVKDFD
+598 D
-612 PADYTAVYGVHDHY
+612 PAA
-626 DLYYDTST
+626 
-634 FRISPAMAY
+634 
-643 YWVSSDQPL
+643 
-652 FGESEVIED
+652 
-661 IEIGDTATAQSA
+661 
-673 SSSMLAAGSF
+673 
-683 TQEEIQMLYDLSRP
+683 
-697 YGENSDR
+697 
-704 EMAILF
+704 
-710 DTGRTQQSGRS
+710 
-721 HLMLVRFIPEDTLI
+721 PECH
-735 SLDPELLKRMALSVR
+735 
-750 TDENGE
+750 
-756 RYISQDNALYLDS
+756 
-769 WPQATLD
+769 

>member
-222 PYFHPLP
+222 LYLHPLP

-308 SDNTCFNTTDQ
+308 SDNTYRNTTDQ

-386 NYALVEGYLNHY
+386 NYAQVEGYLNHY
-398 WRDFPGLHTTD
+398 WRDSPGLHTTD
-409 SVRLSKEESIAALT
+409 SIRLSSEESIAALT
-423 LLHQSAIDAAHRQS
+423 QLHQSAIDAARRQS
-437 ENGDQEDGADARLR
+437 ENEDQENSADARLR

-473 VEAEQFRSLYSTAEV
+473 AEAEQFRSLYSTAEV

-547 GEPLIFLNIGYRYP
+547 GEPLIFLNIGYHYP

-589 IYEDFFETL
+589 IYEDFSETL
-598 ELLQELGIGVKDFD
+598 KLLQELGIEAKAFD
-612 PADYTAVYGVHDHY
+612 PADYTAVYGIYDHY
-626 DLYYDTST
+626 DLWYSPST
-634 FRISPAMAY
+634 FRLYPALAY
-643 YWVSSDQPL
+643 YWI
-652 FGESEVIED
+652 ESEQQLYNE
-661 IEIGDTATAQSA
+661 TAKGTVFTQSG
-673 SSSMLAAGSF
+673 SSSLLTAGSF
-683 TQEEIQMLYDLSRP
+683 TPEEIRMLYDLSHP
-697 YGENSDR
+697 YGENQNR
-704 EMAILF
+704 EMLLLF
-710 DTGRTQQSGRS
+710 DTGRTKQSGRS

-735 SLDPELLKRMALSVR
+735 SLDPELLKRMTLSVQ

>member
-55 FALRASTYGQV
+55 FALPVNTFDQV

-122 LDLAVPILLNLSIA
+122 LDLAVPILLNLGIA

-152 IKDALLWVLLAYCI
+152 VKDALLWVLLAYCI

-308 SDNTCFNTTDQ
+308 SDNTYRNTTDQ

-437 ENGDQEDGADARLR
+437 ENEDQENSADARLR

-473 VEAEQFRSLYSTAEV
+473 AEAEQFRSLYSTAEV

-589 IYEDFFETL
+589 IYEDFSETL
-598 ELLQELGIGVKDFD
+598 KLLQELGIEAKAFD
-612 PADYTAVYGVHDHY
+612 PADYTAVYGIYDHY
-626 DLYYDTST
+626 DLWYSPST
-634 FRISPAMAY
+634 FRLYPALAY
-643 YWVSSDQPL
+643 YWI
-652 FGESEVIED
+652 ESEQQLYNE
-661 IEIGDTATAQSA
+661 TAEGTVFTQSG
-673 SSSMLAAGSF
+673 SSSLLTAGSF
-683 TQEEIQMLYDLSRP
+683 TPEEIRMLYDLSHP
-697 YGENSDR
+697 YGENQNR
-704 EMAILF
+704 EMLLLF
-710 DTGRTQQSGRS
+710 DTGRTKQSGRS

-735 SLDPELLKRMALSVR
+735 SLDPELLKRMTLSVQ

>member
-188 MLNLEPFLIL
+188 MLNLEPLLIL

-222 PYFHPLP
+222 LYLHPLP

-254 IPAATLLTVFFY
+254 IPIATLLTVFFY

-308 SDNTCFNTTDQ
+308 SDNTYRNTTDQ

-386 NYALVEGYLNHY
+386 NYAQVEGYLNHY
-398 WRDFPGLHTTD
+398 WRDSPGLHTTD
-409 SVRLSKEESIAALT
+409 SIRLSSEESIAALT
-423 LLHQSAIDAAHRQS
+423 QLHQSAIDAARRQS
-437 ENGDQEDGADARLR
+437 ENEDQENSADARLR

-473 VEAEQFRSLYSTAEV
+473 AEAEQFRSLYSTAEV

-589 IYEDFFETL
+589 IYEDFSETL
-598 ELLQELGIGVKDFD
+598 KLLQELGIEAKAFD
-612 PADYTAVYGVHDHY
+612 PADYTAVYGIYDHY
-626 DLYYDTST
+626 DLWYSPST
-634 FRISPAMAY
+634 FRLYPALAY
-643 YWVSSDQPL
+643 YWI
-652 FGESEVIED
+652 ESEQQLYNE
-661 IEIGDTATAQSA
+661 TAEGTVFTQSG
-673 SSSMLAAGSF
+673 SSSLLTAGSF
-683 TQEEIQMLYDLSRP
+683 TPEEIRMLYDLSHP
-697 YGENSDR
+697 YGENQNR
-704 EMAILF
+704 EMLLLF
-710 DTGRTQQSGRS
+710 DTGRTKQGGRS

-735 SLDPELLKRMALSVR
+735 SLDPELLKRMTLSVQ

>member
-90 MNYNFGRRSVDV
+90 MNYNFGRRSGDV

-182 TMLYAG
+182 TMLYTG

-308 SDNTCFNTTDQ
+308 SDNTCCNTTDQ

-409 SVRLSKEESIAALT
+409 SIRLSSEESIAALT
-423 LLHQSAIDAAHRQS
+423 QLHQSAIDAARRQS
-437 ENGDQEDGADARLR
+437 ENEDQENSADARLR

-473 VEAEQFRSLYSTAEV
+473 AEAEQFRSLYSTAEV

-589 IYEDFFETL
+589 IYEDFSETL
-598 ELLQELGIGVKDFD
+598 KLLQELGIEAKAFD
-612 PADYTAVYGVHDHY
+612 PADYTAVYGIYDHY
-626 DLYYDTST
+626 DLWYSPST
-634 FRISPAMAY
+634 FRLYPALAY
-643 YWVSSDQPL
+643 YWI
-652 FGESEVIED
+652 ESEQQLYNE
-661 IEIGDTATAQSA
+661 TAEGTVFTQSD
-673 SSSMLAAGSF
+673 SSSLLTAGSF
-683 TQEEIQMLYDLSRP
+683 TPEEIRMLYDLSHP
-697 YGENSDR
+697 YGENQNR
-704 EMAILF
+704 EMLLLF
-710 DTGRTQQSGRS
+710 DTGRTKQSGRS

-735 SLDPELLKRMALSVR
+735 SLDPELLKRMTLSVQ

>member
-222 PYFHPLP
+222 LYLHPLP

-308 SDNTCFNTTDQ
+308 SDNTYRNTTDQ

-386 NYALVEGYLNHY
+386 NYAQVEGYLNHY
-398 WRDFPGLHTTD
+398 WRDSPGLHTTD
-409 SVRLSKEESIAALT
+409 SIRLSSEESIAALT
-423 LLHQSAIDAAHRQS
+423 QLHQSAIDAARRQS
-437 ENGDQEDGADARLR
+437 ENEDQENSADARLR

-473 VEAEQFRSLYSTAEV
+473 AEAEQFRSLYSTAEV

-547 GEPLIFLNIGYRYP
+547 GEPLIFLNIGYHYP

-589 IYEDFFETL
+589 IYEDFSETL
-598 ELLQELGIGVKDFD
+598 KLLQELGIEAKAFD
-612 PADYTAVYGVHDHY
+612 PADYTAVYGIYDHY
-626 DLYYDTST
+626 DLWYSPST
-634 FRISPAMAY
+634 FRLYPALAY
-643 YWVSSDQPL
+643 YWI
-652 FGESEVIED
+652 ESEQQLYNE
-661 IEIGDTATAQSA
+661 TAEGTVFTQSG
-673 SSSMLAAGSF
+673 SSSLLTAGSF
-683 TQEEIQMLYDLSRP
+683 TPEEIRMLYDLSHP
-697 YGENSDR
+697 YGENQNR
-704 EMAILF
+704 EMLLLF
-710 DTGRTQQSGRS
+710 DTGRTKQSGRS

-735 SLDPELLKRMALSVR
+735 SLDPELLKRMTLSVQ

-756 RYISQDNALYLDS
+756 RYISQDNTLYLDS